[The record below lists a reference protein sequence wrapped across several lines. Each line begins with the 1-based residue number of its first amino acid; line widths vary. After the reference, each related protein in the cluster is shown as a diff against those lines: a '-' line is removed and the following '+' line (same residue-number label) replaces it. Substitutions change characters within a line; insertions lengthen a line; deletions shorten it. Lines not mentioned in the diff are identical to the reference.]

1 VFDEQMKSLEMLL
14 NQWKATYQAY
24 SAVSRD
30 MDRIEASIEGSMLD
44 LNQPLASESGK
55 RLYQMIH
62 DLSEHLPEFRSISI
76 MRQRLFFHLE
86 NRKQRTF
93 ELKQVR
99 ETAER
104 VIRALGQVPTNDH
117 TGNYQLVISRLYE
130 IWAYLEEVR
139 GGTHSQLAVAAE
151 QIEPQM
157 AEVLVWISSTNVNL
171 LTDAERDEVLYTAAY
186 VRKLKKLVLGIH
198 DLTRQGSGAR
208 ETLTAQFEHRLETM
222 EFPPEWAH
230 VVARIEADYEEA
242 DANPPTERER

>member
-1 VFDEQMKSLEMLL
+1 
-14 NQWKATYQAY
+14 
-24 SAVSRD
+24 
-30 MDRIEASIEGSMLD
+30 
-44 LNQPLASESGK
+44 
-55 RLYQMIH
+55 MIH

-86 NRKQRTF
+86 NRKQRVF

-99 ETAER
+99 ETAAR
-104 VIRALGQVPTNDH
+104 VIRAMGQVGANDH
-117 TGNYQLVISRLYE
+117 TGNYQLAISRLYE

-157 AEVLVWISSTNVNL
+157 AEVMVWVSSTNVNL

-198 DLTRQGSGAR
+198 DLGGQGSGAR
-208 ETLTAQFEHRLETM
+208 EVLTAQFEHRLENM
-222 EFPPEWAH
+222 QFPPEWSH
-230 VVARIEADYEEA
+230 VLARIDSTYAED
-242 DANPPTERER
+242 DDNPPTERER